1 MAFPLVPFFFQK
13 VEQCFERLVRAH
25 LIVVH
30 SSQLFHIPCYTNPL
44 QLCIT
49 ISLQVGLAVGDVDR
63 LQKVATENRIALQVT
78 SAGVI
83 FTSQKFDDC

>member
-1 MAFPLVPFFFQK
+1 MADFQPR
-13 VEQCFERLVRAH
+13 V
-25 LIVVH
+25 
-30 SSQLFHIPCYTNPL
+30 
-44 QLCIT
+44 
-49 ISLQVGLAVGDVDR
+49 DVDR